1 MHSLGN
7 EIPSYAVS
15 VVWERQEHLL
25 LNKWFNC
32 NPELFPTTLLLDV
45 RYNLV
50 PVARIE
56 FRRIKGRG
64 DGRRKDNDETV
75 FGVFRKN
82 STTQREYDRDNQW
95 DITSD
100 GPDSTTSGSDI
111 PEGHY
116 DRPPEEEYSDIPTS
130 GRPHVGYVAEGLCSP
145 IRQLEK
151 AVVWLQQD
159 MTDYRTA
166 LRLRTQTPDSGLQT
180 DSGLR
185 RKKIWLYLKPD
196 DHMIDM

>member
-1 MHSLGN
+1 M
-7 EIPSYAVS
+7 ATK
-15 VVWERQEHLL
+15 RQYSEYSE
-25 LNKWFNC
+25 K
-32 NPELFPTTLLLDV
+32 
-45 RYNLV
+45 
-50 PVARIE
+50 I
-56 FRRIKGRG
+56 
-64 DGRRKDNDETV
+64 
-75 FGVFRKN
+75 
-82 STTQREYDRDNQW
+82 STTQREDDRDNQW

-111 PEGHY
+111 PERHY

-151 AVVWLQQD
+151 AVVRLQQD
-159 MTDYRTA
+159 MTDHRTE
-166 LRLRTQTPDSGLQT
+166 LRLMTQTPDSGLQT

-185 RKKIWLYLKPD
+185 TPDSGLRRKKIRLYLNPD